1 MKPFIKW
8 VGGKTQI
15 IEDVLGSFPTK
26 MKDYHEVFVG
36 GGSVLLS
43 VLSRELV
50 TGKVC
55 AYDLN
60 GSLIALYQNIQ
71 SQPQAVYGHLK
82 SLYEQYEKC
91 EGSEVNRT
99 AETLEEAVKSK
110 ENYYYWI
117 RKRFNT
123 EKEETPERSATFIFL
138 NKMCFRGVYRE
149 GPNGFNVPYGHP
161 KTTPVIISG
170 EELTRVSKLIK
181 KVQFRQ
187 CDFREAFKNM
197 NNGDFVYLDPPYAP
211 ETKTSFVGYTK
222 DGFGVK
228 DHEELFELTKNSGVD
243 FVMSNANVNMVT
255 NSFVDYTIK
264 ELKARRAINSKNPES
279 TTTEVLVSSSNQK

>member
-26 MKDYHEVFVG
+26 IDDYHEVFVG

-43 VLSRELV
+43 VLSKGLV
-50 TGKVC
+50 NGKVC

-71 SQPQAVYGHLK
+71 TQPDVVHKHLQK
-82 SLYEQYEKC
+82 MFNEYDKC
-91 EGSEVNRT
+91 LGTEINR
-99 AETLEEAVKSK
+99 EPKTLKEAKQSK

-117 RKRFNT
+117 RKKFNSN
-123 EKEETPERSATFIFL
+123 KEETPQRSAMFIFL
-138 NKMCFRGVYRE
+138 NKTCFRGVYRE
-149 GPNGFNVPYGHP
+149 GPNGFNVPYGHY
-161 KTTPVIISG
+161 KTTPMILTKK
-170 EELTRVSKLIK
+170 ELSKVSDLIK
-181 KVQFRQ
+181 DVQFRK
-187 CDFREAFKNM
+187 CDFREAFKEIGK
-197 NNGDFVYLDPPYAP
+197 GDFVYLDPPYAP

-228 DHEELFELTKNSGVD
+228 DHEDLFNLTKTSGVD
-243 FVMSNANVNMVT
+243 FVMSNVKVDLVVNT
-255 NSFVDYTIK
+255 FSDYNIK
-264 ELKARRAINSKNPES
+264 DVKARRTINSKNPES
-279 TTTEVLVSSSNQK
+279 TTTEVLVSSSNQI